1 MTGLAGFAAHY
12 GTMARHPSAPAVPE
26 RPSSAVTPLALVRPI
41 LRAYEA
47 RGLSPAAALRSAQ
60 IEPSILKNRQGR
72 IDALQMERISAHA
85 MQELDDE
92 SLGWSRRRLPWGSY
106 GLLIRASLSA
116 PTLGVALKR
125 WCRHHGLICDSVRLH
140 IESQG
145 ACAVLTEQH
154 PMGELREF
162 CMVSL
167 LRNLHGVACW
177 LIDSRLALR
186 RSEFPYPQPPHAD
199 IYPLMFPGPVRFGV
213 SANGTQARL
222 WFDPSYLDLPIRRD
236 EKALSQM
243 LQRALPVQVLPY
255 RRDRLLPR
263 QVRQALLDQP
273 QLNRNA
279 SAVAQAL
286 GLSVRSL
293 HRQLR
298 EEGTSLQTLKN
309 EARLDRAREK
319 LARGRQPIKQ
329 VAQDLGFASEKSFIR
344 AFKSW
349 TGQTPAAWRAAA

>member
-1 MTGLAGFAAHY
+1 
-12 GTMARHPSAPAVPE
+12 MARPLSIPPAPE
-26 RPSSAVTPLALVRPI
+26 RPSAAVTPMALVRPI

-47 RGLSPAAALRSAQ
+47 RGLSPEAALRAAQ
-60 IEPSILKNRQGR
+60 IGPDILKNTQAR
-72 IDALQMERISAHA
+72 INALQMERITGYA

-92 SLGWSRRRLPWGSY
+92 SLGWSRRPLPWGSY

-140 IESQG
+140 IEAQG
-145 ACAVLTEQH
+145 ACVVLTEQH
-154 PMGELREF
+154 RMGELREF

-186 RSEFPYPQPPHAD
+186 RSEFPYAQPPHAD
-199 IYPLMFPGPVRFGV
+199 IYPLIFPGPVRFGV
-213 SANGTQARL
+213 HAAGTPVQARL
-222 WFDPSYLDLPIRRD
+222 WFDPSYLELPIRRD

-263 QVRQALLDQP
+263 QVRQALLEQP

-279 SAVAQAL
+279 SAVANAL

-298 EEGTSLQTLKN
+298 EEGTSLQALKN

-319 LARGRQPIKQ
+319 LARSRQPIKQ
-329 VAQDLGFASEKSFIR
+329 IAQDLGFASEKSFIR

-349 TGQTPAAWRAAA
+349 TGHTPAAWRVAG